1 MKESL
6 NVICRL
12 CFTNEGEGLIFQR
25 FIIMS
30 FNIIKQ
36 VLLCPEFKMPKQ
48 IDDEETKNCPSVQAH
63 QTKIDFFQQS
73 TVEEICK
80 CLISQY
86 LLLSKDDL
94 ELWDS
99 DPEQYGEFEFQI
111 SMEYENQ
118 FHIKKRL
125 TFWPC
130 ILGRIFQKFYYQ
142 GDNSDDKK
150 IKQYEVVFCN
160 LLKFLSL

>member
-99 DPEQYGEFEFQI
+99 DPEQYGKLH
-111 SMEYENQ
+111 SAA
-118 FHIKKRL
+118 
-125 TFWPC
+125 WA
-130 ILGRIFQKFYYQ
+130 
-142 GDNSDDKK
+142 DKLP
-150 IKQYEVVFCN
+150 II
-160 LLKFLSL
+160 

>member
-118 FHIKKRL
+118 FHIKKKDQL
-125 TFWPC
+125 SGPVYKIGFSF
-130 ILGRIFQKFYYQ
+130 ILQKSEKN
-142 GDNSDDKK
+142 GPINS
-150 IKQYEVVFCN
+150 VF
-160 LLKFLSL
+160 FH

>member
-1 MKESL
+1 
-6 NVICRL
+6 
-12 CFTNEGEGLIFQR
+12 
-25 FIIMS
+25 MS

-99 DPEQYGEFEFQI
+99 DPEQYGELRNKE
-111 SMEYENQ
+111 
-118 FHIKKRL
+118 L
-125 TFWPC
+125 
-130 ILGRIFQKFYYQ
+130 LL
-142 GDNSDDKK
+142 DKCERGNK
-150 IKQYEVVFCN
+150 IAPLWHKC
-160 LLKFLSL
+160 